1 MKVLWFLN
9 RSQLCGI
16 ASKLHLAAVIFLFGQ
31 IYGHSTRGG
40 CRHRSGDTSNVA
52 PQKAACRFQSTPD
65 SEVGRDP
72 THVTGEIQR
81 RNLPVC
87 ANLVEPIEKF
97 LQSAMNMPLYS
108 FKIKAFRP
116 SRTLCKS
123 TITSGSRF
131 LLQIVKNN
139 IK

>member
-1 MKVLWFLN
+1 
-9 RSQLCGI
+9 
-16 ASKLHLAAVIFLFGQ
+16 
-31 IYGHSTRGG
+31 
-40 CRHRSGDTSNVA
+40 
-52 PQKAACRFQSTPD
+52 
-65 SEVGRDP
+65 
-72 THVTGEIQR
+72 
-81 RNLPVC
+81 
-87 ANLVEPIEKF
+87 LVEPIEKF